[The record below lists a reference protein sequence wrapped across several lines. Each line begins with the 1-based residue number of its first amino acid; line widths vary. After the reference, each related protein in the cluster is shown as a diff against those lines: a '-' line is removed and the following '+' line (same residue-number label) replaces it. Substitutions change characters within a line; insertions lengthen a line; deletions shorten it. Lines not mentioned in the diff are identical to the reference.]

1 MRNKI
6 ILLMIIFFLFAGN
19 LLSQISKD
27 TDNKYKLMN
36 LSENLLKDSLTNQKE
51 SVSTRTEE
59 KSPAISILLSAI
71 LPGAGHYYTGRM
83 DVGSYFLGAEAGL
96 WLGLFGVN
104 YYGGVLEDDSRSFAS
119 VHAGL
124 NKDGKDDDYFANV
137 GTFLNIYQYN
147 NDKLQS
153 GQYDKIYDIN
163 THFWNWDSPANQ
175 GEFDQQ
181 RKKSERTYN
190 LSTIFV
196 TGLIINRFVSGIS
209 ALVLTN
215 KANSTGIKVSSGF
228 TTSPENKID
237 GIKLNFVKSF

>member
-6 ILLMIIFFLFAGN
+6 TLIMMIVFLISGN
-19 LLSQISKD
+19 LSAQYIKD
-27 TDNKYKLMN
+27 NENSYKLLN
-36 LSENLLKDSLTNQKE
+36 LSDEILKDSLKEQKE
-51 SVSTRTEE
+51 LTNSVTDK
-59 KSPAISILLSAI
+59 KSPGISVLLSAL
-71 LPGAGHYYTGRM
+71 LPGAGHFYAGRM
-83 DVGSYFLGAEAGL
+83 DVGAYFLGAEAAM
-96 WLGLFGVN
+96 WLGLLGVN
-104 YYGGVLEDDSRSFAS
+104 YYGGILRDDSRSFAS

-124 NKDGKDDDYFANV
+124 NKDGKDDNYFANV
-137 GTFLNIYQYN
+137 GSFLNIYQYN

-163 THFWNWDSPANQ
+163 TYFWNWDSPSNQ

-190 LSTIFV
+190 LSTVFF
-196 TGLIINRFVSGIS
+196 TGLIINRLVSGIS

-215 KANSTGIKVSSGF
+215 KINSSGIKVSSGF
-228 TTSPENKID
+228 TQSPENKID

>member
-1 MRNKI
+1 MKNKI
-6 ILLMIIFFLFAGN
+6 ILIIIFLIAGN
-19 LLSQISKD
+19 LSAQKVRD
-27 TDNKYKLMN
+27 TENNFKLME
-36 LSENLLKDSLTNQKE
+36 LSEIFLDDSITVKKE
-51 SVSTRTEE
+51 TVNTGIEH
-59 KSPAISILLSAI
+59 KSPGISVLLSAI

-83 DVGSYFLGAEAGL
+83 DVGSYFLGAEVGL
-96 WLGLFGVN
+96 WLGLIGVN
-104 YYGGVLEDDSRSFAS
+104 YYGGVLQDDSRSFAA

-124 NKDGKDDDYFANV
+124 NKEGKDDDYFANV

-163 THFWNWDSPANQ
+163 THFWNWDSADNQ
-175 GEFDQQ
+175 GDFDQQ

-196 TGLIINRFVSGIS
+196 TGLIVNRLVSGIS

-215 KANSTGIKVSSGF
+215 KVNSSGIKVSSGF

-237 GIKLNFVKSF
+237 GLKLNFVKSF

>member
-6 ILLMIIFFLFAGN
+6 TLILMTVFLIAGN
-19 LLSQISKD
+19 LSAQQIKD
-27 TDNKYKLMN
+27 SDNSYRLLN
-36 LSENLLKDSLTNQKE
+36 LSNELLKDSLSSQKE
-51 SVSTRTEE
+51 SVNSTTDK
-59 KSPAISILLSAI
+59 KSPGISVLLSAL
-71 LPGAGHYYTGRM
+71 LPGAGHFYAGRM
-83 DVGSYFLGAEAGL
+83 DVGAYFLGAEAAM
-96 WLGLFGVN
+96 WLGIFGVN
-104 YYGGVLEDDSRSFAS
+104 YYGGILEDDSRSFAA

-137 GTFLNIYQYN
+137 GSFLSIYQYN

-163 THFWNWDSPANQ
+163 THFWNWDSPSNQ

-196 TGLIINRFVSGIS
+196 TGLIINRLVSGIS

-215 KANSTGIKVSSGF
+215 KINSSGIKVSSGF
-228 TTSPENKID
+228 TQSPANKID

>member
-1 MRNKI
+1 MRNKTILI
-6 ILLMIIFFLFAGN
+6 IIIFLLAGN
-19 LLSQISKD
+19 LFAQKINDS
-27 TDNKYKLMN
+27 DNNFKFMN
-36 LSENLLKDSLTNQKE
+36 LSENLLKDSIKEQKE
-51 SVSTRTEE
+51 SIDINTDK
-59 KSPAISILLSAI
+59 KSPGISVLLSAI

-83 DVGSYFLGAEAGL
+83 DVGSYFLGAEVGL
-96 WLGLFGVN
+96 WLGLLGVN
-104 YYGGVLEDDSRSFAS
+104 YYGGILEDDSRSFAS

-124 NKDGKDDDYFANV
+124 NKDGKDDEYFANV

-163 THFWNWDSPANQ
+163 THFWNWDSQDNQ

-181 RKKSERTYN
+181 RKKSERTYD

-196 TGLIINRFVSGIS
+196 TGLIINRLVSGIS

-215 KANSTGIKVSSGF
+215 NVNATGIKVSSGF
-228 TTSPENKID
+228 TSSPENKID